1 MNDEGV
7 EALHKIL
14 RRARI
19 EAGLT
24 QAALAAQ
31 VGCTQSAIS
40 MMEAGRQEV
49 LSKESLVKLAKIVGV
64 ELPESAVGGG
74 GTSARGGDGMAVCPN
89 FNCPSNMPY
98 MVGDE
103 VYFMPQGTSGS
114 GRHCVLCGELLTRK
128 CPRCGA
134 EILTAGGCCS
144 SCGGAIVE
152 LPSGYTA
159 GERAWV
165 DSRITAIERIRFRHG

>member
-1 MNDEGV
+1 MNDERA
-7 EALHKIL
+7 EALHNIL

-19 EAGLT
+19 KAGLT

-64 ELPESAVGGG
+64 ELPESVAGGG
-74 GTSARGGDGMAVCPN
+74 DLGTSVGNGIAVCTN

-103 VYFMPQGTSGS
+103 VYFMPQGTSGG
-114 GRHCVLCGELLTRK
+114 GRHCILCGELLTRK
-128 CPRCGA
+128 CPHCGS
-134 EILTAGGCCS
+134 EIPMAGGCCG
-144 SCGGAIVE
+144 SCGAAIVE

-159 GERAWV
+159 DERAWV
-165 DSRITAIERIRFRHG
+165 DGRIAAIERIMFGHN